1 MKTVND
7 LLDFKGRDVL
17 SIGANDT
24 VYDAI
29 LMMAQHEIGALA
41 VMDHDKL
48 AGIISERDYARKI
61 ILQDRSSRSTL
72 VSDVMTADLVTAD
85 PQETI
90 EDCMHMMTENR
101 IRHLPV
107 VNGDELEGMISIG
120 DLIKEIINDQQIT
133 IEFLESYIT
142 A

>member
-7 LLDFKGRDVL
+7 LLDEKGHEVL
-17 SIGANDT
+17 SISTDAS

-41 VMDHDKL
+41 VIEYSKL
-48 AGIISERDYARKI
+48 VGIISERDYARKI

-72 VSDVMTADLVTAD
+72 VSEVMTTDLITAD
-85 PQETI
+85 PEETI
-90 EDCMHMMTENR
+90 EDCMQLMTENR

-107 VNGDELEGMISIG
+107 VNGNEIEGMISIG
-120 DLIKEIINDQQIT
+120 DLVKVIISDQQST
-133 IEFLESYIT
+133 IEFLESYIS

>member
-7 LLDFKGRDVL
+7 LLNIKGREVL
-17 SIGANDT
+17 SISADAT

-29 LMMAQHEIGALA
+29 LLMAQQEVGALA
-41 VMDHDKL
+41 VMDYNKL
-48 AGIISERDYARKI
+48 VGIISERDYARKI

-72 VSDVMTADLVTAD
+72 VEDIMTRDLITAD
-85 PQETI
+85 PEETI
-90 EDCMHMMTENR
+90 EECMQLMTENR

-107 VNGDELEGMISIG
+107 LNGDELEGMISIG
-120 DLIKEIINDQQIT
+120 DLVKEIISDQQIT
-133 IEFLESYIT
+133 IEFLETYIS